1 MERWMGFPSTFFP
14 TGHPSR
20 QCVPSLSSAN
30 ADCPILAQKIN
41 ATVQDRINQEI
52 RRFRI
57 DRWAQEFS
65 IKIQLHQ
72 GRRPSGRI
80 PSTDSFDRWAQEFS
94 IKIQSG
100 ASSRRIPSTDSD
112 YCLPE
117 RGTSSPRLVASG
129 SGTQP
134 DTNTPRRQQEIIVV
148 NLSVGPP
155 HELRQTLAGRQ
166 QEVEAGSE
174 PVRSTRGSRELPHR
188 LAATHSPSRFRTKA
202 SCVP

>member
-80 PSTDSFDRWAQEFS
+80 PSTDSFRLL
-94 IKIQSG
+94 
-100 ASSRRIPSTDSD
+100 SSANEARDALSKA
-112 YCLPE
+112 
-117 RGTSSPRLVASG
+117 RGVRLRNSA
-129 SGTQP
+129 
-134 DTNTPRRQQEIIVV
+134 
-148 NLSVGPP
+148 
-155 HELRQTLAGRQ
+155 
-166 QEVEAGSE
+166 
-174 PVRSTRGSRELPHR
+174 
-188 LAATHSPSRFRTKA
+188 
-202 SCVP
+202 